1 MLKKDKARKLI
12 PIVSGAFFVAMTISS
27 LAGMFSGRSFQP
39 VETTQEGPSLEQ
51 QIASQ
56 KQGYQMVLERE
67 PNNEIALRGLV
78 EISIQTNQ
86 LSEAIA
92 PLEKLVNLNPDQ
104 PEYTALLNE
113 VKARATQTNTT
124 TPETENP

>member
-1 MLKKDKARKLI
+1 MLNKEKARKFI

-27 LAGMFSGRSFQP
+27 LAGMFAGNSGKPS
-39 VETTQEGPSLEQ
+39 ETSRETPPIEQ
-51 QIASQ
+51 QIAAQ
-56 KQGYQMVLERE
+56 KKGYQIVLERE

-78 EISIQTNQ
+78 EIAIQTNQ

-92 PLEKLVNLNPDQ
+92 PLEKLVELNPGR

-113 VKARATQTNTT
+113 VKTRATPIKPHNQQK
-124 TPETENP
+124 